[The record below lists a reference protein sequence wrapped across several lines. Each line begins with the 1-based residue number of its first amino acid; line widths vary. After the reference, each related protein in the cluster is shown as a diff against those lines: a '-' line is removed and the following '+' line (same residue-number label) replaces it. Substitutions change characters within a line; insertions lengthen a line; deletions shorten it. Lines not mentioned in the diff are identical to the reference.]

1 MKCCEI
7 IEELEKTYP
16 LSIAESWDNPGL
28 QAGRYEKEITS
39 IYLALDAT
47 SEVIQH
53 AVDAGADMLLTHHPM
68 LMHGIKKI
76 NTGDFYGR
84 RIIELLRHDMAYYA
98 MHTNYDIVKMAPLAA
113 QMLRLQTPE
122 ILAVTCTLP
131 DGTEGGFGMV
141 GMLDQP
147 VTLEECARYVKSVFR
162 IPEVKVFGNRNQ
174 KVQRVALLPG
184 SGKSM
189 VADALD
195 KKADV
200 YISGDFGHHD
210 GLDAV
215 DQGLPVID
223 AGHYG
228 IEHIFI
234 AQMEEEL
241 KERFPGLTIFS
252 EPIVHPFTCI

>member
-1 MKCCEI
+1 
-7 IEELEKTYP
+7 
-16 LSIAESWDNPGL
+16 
-28 QAGRYEKEITS
+28 
-39 IYLALDAT
+39 
-47 SEVIQH
+47 
-53 AVDAGADMLLTHHPM
+53 
-68 LMHGIKKI
+68 
-76 NTGDFYGR
+76 
-84 RIIELLRHDMAYYA
+84 
-98 MHTNYDIVKMAPLAA
+98 
-113 QMLRLQTPE
+113 
-122 ILAVTCTLP
+122 
-131 DGTEGGFGMV
+131 MV

-162 IPEVKVFGNRNQ
+162 IPEVKVFGDRNQ